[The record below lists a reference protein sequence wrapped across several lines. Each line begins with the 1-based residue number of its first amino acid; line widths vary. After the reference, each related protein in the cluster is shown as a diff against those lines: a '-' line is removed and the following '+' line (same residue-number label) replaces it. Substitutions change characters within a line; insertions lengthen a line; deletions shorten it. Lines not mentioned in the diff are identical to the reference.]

1 MLRRTKIVATLGPA
15 TDAPGVL
22 EDVIRRGADVVRLNF
37 SHGGR
42 GDHEKRVRAVR
53 AASELA
59 GRHVAVLGDLQG
71 PKIRIERFAEGRVT
85 LAEDEPFA
93 LDPAIEA
100 HDGTASGVGIS
111 YADLAADV
119 RPGDELILG
128 DGQIELE
135 VVAIRGA
142 RVETRV
148 TVGGEVSDHKGI
160 NRRGG
165 GLSVQ
170 ALTEKDREDVRT
182 AAALEM
188 DYVAVSFV
196 RQARDVEEARA
207 LLRAAG
213 SEALVISKIERN
225 EAIPRLDE
233 ICRAS
238 DAIMVARGDLGVEVG
253 YAQLTGLQKR
263 ILQTARAND
272 RVTITATQ
280 MMESMIHSPVPTRA
294 EVSDVA
300 NAVLD
305 GSDAVMLSGESA
317 VGKYPGRA
325 VEAMAEVI
333 EGAEM
338 YQLARSRGRDRFE
351 GMIDRTDRAIARAVM
366 FTANHMDVEAI
377 VALTE
382 SGSTPL
388 WMSRIRSDIPIFAF
402 TRHER
407 TRRRVALYRGVYPI
421 PFEMAPDDP
430 AGLYGAISRELTS
443 RGHVK
448 RGDQLILTMGELSG
462 VSGGTNTMKI
472 LEVT

>member
-37 SHGGR
+37 SHGSTA
-42 GDHEKRVRAVR
+42 DHEKRVHTVR
-53 AASELA
+53 AASERA
-59 GRHVAVLGDLQG
+59 GKHVAVLGDLQG
-71 PKIRIERFAEGRVT
+71 PKIRIERFAGGRVT
-85 LAEDEPFA
+85 LAEGEPFA

-100 HDGTASGVGIS
+100 HDGTAAGVGIS
-111 YADLAADV
+111 YPDLARDV

-135 VVAIRGA
+135 VVATRGA
-142 RVETRV
+142 RVEARV

-165 GLSVQ
+165 GLSAK

-188 DYVAVSFV
+188 DYLAVSFV
-196 RQARDVEEARA
+196 RQAGDVDEARH

-213 SEALVISKIERN
+213 SEALVIAKIERS
-225 EAIPRLDE
+225 EAIPRLED

-263 ILQTARAND
+263 ILQIARAND

-280 MMESMIHSPVPTRA
+280 MMESMIVSPVPTRA

-338 YQLARSRGRDRFE
+338 YQFARSRGRDRFE

-382 SGSTPL
+382 SGSTTL

-421 PFEMAPDDP
+421 PFDVTPKDP
-430 AGLYGAISRELTS
+430 GGLYGAISRELTT
-443 RGHVK
+443 RGYVK
-448 RGDQLILTMGELSG
+448 RGDQLILTMGELTG